1 MKDIFQRGFK
11 FQLLISHL
19 LVASMAL
26 LIVAAAVGIIFFLS
40 ARVKDLALHGI
51 PIARSSTQIVG
62 EVQRSLANLRGWL
75 ALKEDRFTTEWR
87 DTWKNGIEPAMA
99 QLLAHRPVAHR
110 IEIERLLY
118 ELPPLLR
125 KLKASQWWVQE
136 VAHAPGNE
144 PARMIQRFEIEP
156 ITHSIISL
164 FTAIENEPALVRPR
178 YTETLRHL
186 HLAQRFFLE
195 ASLQLERFLGEG
207 AARQQTEF
215 QQNIAAATNNLQWAV
230 SKPVPASAQIGEWLS
245 HLMRELATY
254 RRLGEKAIQ
263 VRRSER
269 WNLAQYLLVTET
281 IPIVDQIEART
292 AELNERASTMIRQ
305 MVGQALYAT
314 RIALAVMGLA
324 VMGMIALVFLFARMR
339 ARALAQPVIA
349 LSRAAEDLAAGRLQ
363 ADLPVTGTDE
373 VGELTRAFNSMR
385 HTVQQAQTDLREAN
399 RTLEKRVQ
407 ERTAALQ
414 ESEMRFRTMVETA
427 PNGILIYDAEKDRFV
442 EANTRSCELIGYPR
456 EELMQKSWT
465 DISAASQ
472 PDGRTAEDKIK
483 PLVEEALEGRPR
495 YQEWVLVHS
504 KGQEILVEMRLNPI
518 FFAGRRLIRASLAD
532 ITERRQLELQLQQ
545 ALKLEAVGTLAGG
558 IAHEFN
564 NILSI
569 ILGNAELAKE
579 FVNASTPVRAN
590 MEEIIAA
597 CLRGRDVVHGLL
609 SFSRKSEHKK
619 MAVDI
624 VPIIKETLKLLRSSL
639 PANIE
644 IRQEISNQSCIIMA
658 DPTQIHQVM
667 INLGTNAAHAMESGG
682 TLTVGLRAETFEP
695 GSILPHAKL
704 NPGSYVHLWVHD
716 TGRGIEPENLD
727 RIFDPFFTTKDVSK
741 GTGLGLA
748 VVMGIVDN
756 HKASIFVKSQP
767 GQGTAFDVYFP
778 AIESFTPEPVLR
790 PQVLPGGKERIL
802 FIDDEKSIAEI
813 AQVLL
818 ERLGYSVNS
827 ITDPL
832 KALELFE
839 KDPGSI
845 DLVITDLSMP
855 HVTGEQLAIRML
867 RRKPDL
873 PIILVSGY
881 SDRMNKQRA
890 EELGIRLYIQKP
902 LDRRKLAFAVRQ
914 ILDQEHNPT

>member
-1 MKDIFQRGFK
+1 
-11 FQLLISHL
+11 
-19 LVASMAL
+19 
-26 LIVAAAVGIIFFLS
+26 
-40 ARVKDLALHGI
+40 
-51 PIARSSTQIVG
+51 
-62 EVQRSLANLRGWL
+62 
-75 ALKEDRFTTEWR
+75 
-87 DTWKNGIEPAMA
+87 
-99 QLLAHRPVAHR
+99 
-110 IEIERLLY
+110 
-118 ELPPLLR
+118 
-125 KLKASQWWVQE
+125 
-136 VAHAPGNE
+136 
-144 PARMIQRFEIEP
+144 
-156 ITHSIISL
+156 
-164 FTAIENEPALVRPR
+164 
-178 YTETLRHL
+178 
-186 HLAQRFFLE
+186 
-195 ASLQLERFLGEG
+195 
-207 AARQQTEF
+207 
-215 QQNIAAATNNLQWAV
+215 
-230 SKPVPASAQIGEWLS
+230 
-245 HLMRELATY
+245 
-254 RRLGEKAIQ
+254 
-263 VRRSER
+263 
-269 WNLAQYLLVTET
+269 
-281 IPIVDQIEART
+281 
-292 AELNERASTMIRQ
+292 
-305 MVGQALYAT
+305 
-314 RIALAVMGLA
+314 
-324 VMGMIALVFLFARMR
+324 MR

-385 HTVQQAQTDLREAN
+385 HSVQQAQTDLREAN
-399 RTLEKRVQ
+399 RTLEQRVQ

-442 EANTRSCELIGYPR
+442 EANTRSCELIGYTR

-472 PDGRTAEDKIK
+472 PDGRPAEDKIK

-495 YQEWVLVHS
+495 FQEWVLVHS
-504 KGQEILVEMRLNPI
+504 KGQKILVEMWLNPI

-532 ITERRQLELQLQQ
+532 INERRQLELQLQQ

-790 PQVLPGGKERIL
+790 PQALPGGKERIL

-827 ITDPL
+827 ITDPI

-839 KDPGSI
+839 KDPDSI